1 MLLLKFGAPA
11 LEEKAV
17 LDFLSRQLRV
27 SFIGEKTVRGEG
39 GLLP

>member
-1 MLLLKFGAPA
+1 MFSLKFGAPA
-11 LEEKAV
+11 LEDIAV

-27 SFIGEKTVRGEG
+27 SFIGETTVRGEG